1 MKREASEEIEN
12 GGGGRAVQKI
22 RHNSLRYSTLTHLP
36 FAICKAVLQVSSDM
50 AMRSALQAA
59 FRTTEH
65 NFFQYANRRG
75 KQHPFVFCHEL
86 PKLLITSNHMLLKNV
101 FMRCN
106 VFSWRIWR
114 LRSLVLFC
122 EHRSWVLFEAR
133 SRSCSGLGKCR
144 LHGKD

>member
-22 RHNSLRYSTLTHLP
+22 RHNSLRYSTLTHLHS

-75 KQHPFVFCHEL
+75 KRGKQHPFVFCHEL
-86 PKLLITSNHMLLKNV
+86 PKLLITSNH
-101 FMRCN
+101 
-106 VFSWRIWR
+106 I
-114 LRSLVLFC
+114 
-122 EHRSWVLFEAR
+122 
-133 SRSCSGLGKCR
+133 
-144 LHGKD
+144 